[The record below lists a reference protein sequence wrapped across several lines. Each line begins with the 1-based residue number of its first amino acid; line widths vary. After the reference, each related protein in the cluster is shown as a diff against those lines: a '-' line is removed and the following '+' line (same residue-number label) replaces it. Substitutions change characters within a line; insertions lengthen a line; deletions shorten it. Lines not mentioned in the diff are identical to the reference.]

1 MLYTLPNILI
11 ILQISY
17 TSIRKRYY
25 SNFQWKHWHF
35 LMQTP
40 AFFKRQVCEDHL
52 KSQVK
57 NKISPCRDE
66 SLSIPFAL
74 YRETINW
81 FFFSFFV
88 TFHLVLIWDFH
99 ALLSISLYIL
109 CTVWLMML
117 VWGWHLGS
125 GERVYSA
132 LCHSDS
138 NSVRQ

>member
-11 ILQISY
+11 ILKISY

-25 SNFQWKHWHF
+25 SNFQCKHWHF

-57 NKISPCRDE
+57 SKISPCRDE

-74 YRETINW
+74 YRETIN
-81 FFFSFFV
+81 
-88 TFHLVLIWDFH
+88 
-99 ALLSISLYIL
+99 
-109 CTVWLMML
+109 
-117 VWGWHLGS
+117 
-125 GERVYSA
+125 
-132 LCHSDS
+132 
-138 NSVRQ
+138 